1 MKLGNASGGKDPDFW
16 RAFEDGEVKVI
27 GDEPTNTEKHRVLQ
41 RKLCREAKEESTPRS
56 RRLRSVIS
64 SVCLTVKP
72 VGEPDAGNRHVRLCV
87 Q

>member
-41 RKLCREAKEESTPRS
+41 RKLCREAKEENTLHR
-56 RRLRSVIS
+56 
-64 SVCLTVKP
+64 
-72 VGEPDAGNRHVRLCV
+72 
-87 Q
+87 